1 MTLVGETLAA
11 NQRPTTCFFFC
22 FFFLTAMSTLQ
33 FNEWD
38 RGKEHGGGLVGE
50 MMEMEPIC
58 TSMLASAAVTR
69 TQTDIDEEVEGN
81 RREQEA
87 AAISMFN

>member
-1 MTLVGETLAA
+1 
-11 NQRPTTCFFFC
+11 
-22 FFFLTAMSTLQ
+22 MSGTG
-33 FNEWD
+33 
-38 RGKEHGGGLVGE
+38 GKEHNGE
-50 MMEMEPIC
+50 GVAGDMMEMEPIC

>member
-1 MTLVGETLAA
+1 
-11 NQRPTTCFFFC
+11 
-22 FFFLTAMSTLQ
+22 MSTLQ
-33 FNEWD
+33 FNE
-38 RGKEHGGGLVGE
+38 RHGGKGTQRGGEGGVARE

-58 TSMLASAAVTR
+58 TSMLASATVTR

-81 RREQEA
+81 RWEQEA